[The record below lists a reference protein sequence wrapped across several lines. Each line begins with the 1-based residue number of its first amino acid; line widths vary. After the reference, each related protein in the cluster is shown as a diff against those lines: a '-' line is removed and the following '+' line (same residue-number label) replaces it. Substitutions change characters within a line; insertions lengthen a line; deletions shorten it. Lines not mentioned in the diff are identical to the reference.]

1 MLLEVFT
8 VKFFQFFCMF
18 ENVLDKIVGRNKKIT
33 GKKAKKWFR

>member
-1 MLLEVFT
+1 
-8 VKFFQFFCMF
+8 MF